1 MEPYKYEPLP
11 SPTSIRRLKFNP
23 DESGDQPLTCHFVIV
38 DTKDPPSYIA
48 LSYVWGVPSKT
59 VPITING
66 KAINVT
72 QRLNGALQIF
82 RTTPALLWADAL
94 CINQQDIPEK
104 MQQVNLMSAIYRKAA
119 NVTVWLGPDEHEDAS
134 DLFEDIKCLVE
145 GCGMIVTVGGQ
156 FKFFDE
162 NTGDL
167 HWKLENGQD
176 CVEIFKLPYFTRTW
190 TLQEVGLASDA
201 AVLWGNLA
209 TEWNGI
215 GLTAMFLRRH
225 CRALLDRLDL
235 MREMEQVYH
244 IYTAF
249 SPLTPM
255 ATFLHLINNVRRFS
269 ATDPRDKVFALLSHP
284 TAHTISMTDI
294 SFNWHAIKNALP
306 IAVQL
311 LPSLSDQFLVKK
323 LAEKSAKSYSPPSE
337 LPPPLIQAD
346 YHKTVDQVYLDLALD
361 HINRTMSLE
370 ILTAVQHD
378 PESPDGMFTPSWV
391 PRWDYF
397 IDAPPLGW
405 YTSAHFAAANKDAI
419 LTPPP
424 SLRNALTVRGSLIT
438 RITQHTGLLKPSS
451 FDLPLPSPAGD
462 EPSFGPSSPHVQS
475 FWDNNP
481 IATTWLLHLRDRDPE
496 SYLVLPHMSFQNDNG
511 PYAIFDTRATNVH
524 KAYMKT
530 WVAGKNWDDV
540 DGFNLETDSE
550 AYWERLFWGTEVS
563 PEVFFS
569 RRAVGE
575 AEARQKESKDK
586 MRWQR
591 YRDSAALVCN
601 QRKFFITKKGFFGLG
616 PGALRPNDFVAVFLG
631 ADVPFVVREVLDEDE
646 ASMEERR
653 TLNLPIPMY
662 RKFRLV
668 GECFVQGL
676 MQGQATRA
684 HEFRRHITLI

>member
-1 MEPYKYEPLP
+1 
-11 SPTSIRRLKFNP
+11 
-23 DESGDQPLTCHFVIV
+23 
-38 DTKDPPSYIA
+38 
-48 LSYVWGVPSKT
+48 
-59 VPITING
+59 
-66 KAINVT
+66 
-72 QRLNGALQIF
+72 
-82 RTTPALLWADAL
+82 
-94 CINQQDIPEK
+94 
-104 MQQVNLMSAIYRKAA
+104 
-119 NVTVWLGPDEHEDAS
+119 
-134 DLFEDIKCLVE
+134 
-145 GCGMIVTVGGQ
+145 
-156 FKFFDE
+156 
-162 NTGDL
+162 
-167 HWKLENGQD
+167 
-176 CVEIFKLPYFTRTW
+176 
-190 TLQEVGLASDA
+190 
-201 AVLWGNLA
+201 
-209 TEWNGI
+209 
-215 GLTAMFLRRH
+215 
-225 CRALLDRLDL
+225 
-235 MREMEQVYH
+235 
-244 IYTAF
+244 
-249 SPLTPM
+249 
-255 ATFLHLINNVRRFS
+255 
-269 ATDPRDKVFALLSHP
+269 
-284 TAHTISMTDI
+284 MTDI
-294 SFNWHAIKNALP
+294 SFNWHSIKNALP

-323 LAEKSAKSYSPPSE
+323 LAEKRAKSYSPPSE
-337 LPPPLIQAD
+337 HPPPLIQAD

-405 YTSAHFAAANKDAI
+405 YISAHFAAANKDAI

-481 IATTWLLHLRDRDPE
+481 IATTWLLHLRDRDPKG
-496 SYLVLPHMSFQNDNG
+496 YLVLPHMSFQNDNG

-530 WVAGKNWDDV
+530 WVAGKNWEDV

-591 YRDSAALVCN
+591 YLDSAALVCN

-631 ADVPFVVREVLDEDE
+631 ADVPFVVREVLDEEE
-646 ASMEERR
+646 ASIEERR
-653 TLNLPIPMY
+653 TLNLPIPMD